1 MATHTPVAPLRA
13 ANPITFAAADGM
25 GDDFVNTGKELAVV
39 EHTNPAGSSVT
50 LTVTTTATV
59 DTEAVADKVIVIGV
73 GETHVLGPWPQQWY
87 NDANAKVQFAW
98 SAVTDVQLAII
109 TPS

>member
-1 MATHTPVAPLRA
+1 MATHTPVVPLRA
-13 ANPITFAAADGM
+13 ANPVTFAAADGM

-39 EHTNPAGSSVT
+39 EHTNPGGAAVT

-73 GETHVLGPWPQQWY
+73 GETHVLGRGR
-87 NDANAKVQFAW
+87 
-98 SAVTDVQLAII
+98 SSGTT
-109 TPS
+109 TPTPRCSSRGPR